1 MTSPNSY
8 LSKHGNTYRVQVAV
22 PAKVQGII
30 GAKVIFA
37 STHTDSLSLA
47 NLRKH
52 RLIDQLK
59 GRIEAA
65 KRQLKGQGRASNPLL
80 AEAAEWRKALAG
92 EATSYLGEPIAIGDV
107 EGAYSARMDELA
119 EREGAAAARMVST
132 IAHGATPIMP
142 LADDWLAL
150 KTTLRPRQRLDYR
163 RAVTKLEAWLL
174 SKGIAPTVDAVTKRV
189 ASDYRDSFVRAGV
202 HPKTASKDIS
212 VLSGLWKEAER
223 KSLVEDNPWRGQSF
237 PKQGAPGS
245 ARKRPPTD
253 AELSSILQ
261 AAPEGTLLGD
271 AVRLLALGGMRCEEL
286 ARMRVGDLHLA
297 EGTPWVDLKG
307 TKSDAARRPLPIHSR
322 ATSIYLRRAEG
333 KDPDAYVLDE
343 LSTPREGSAMER
355 GQPITKLYG
364 RLLAR
369 LGIGEREDGARQ
381 GNVDLHSLRRRWV
394 TQAEQAG
401 HPENLIASCVGHQ
414 RPGMTFGRYSA
425 GPLMGQLKVVVEAVT
440 LPIRMKAARTGE
452 EHPR

>member
-1 MTSPNSY
+1 MNHDRSY
-8 LSKHGNTYRVQVAV
+8 LARHGNVWRVQVAV
-22 PAKVQGII
+22 PAKVQPVLGT
-30 GAKVIFA
+30 KVLFA

-52 RLIDQLK
+52 ALIHTLK
-59 GRIEAA
+59 ARIEAA
-65 KRQLKGQGRASNPLL
+65 KRQLKGQGRVDNPLVS
-80 AEAAEWRKALAG
+80 EAAEWRNALAG
-92 EATSYLGEPIAIGDV
+92 ETSSYLGEPIAIGDI
-107 EGAYSARMDELA
+107 EGAFSARMDELA
-119 EREGAAAARMVST
+119 EKGGPTATRLLSS

-150 KTTLRPRQRLDYR
+150 KVSLKPRQRLDYR
-163 RAVTKLEAWLL
+163 RAVAKLEAWLL
-174 SKGIAPTVDAVTKRV
+174 AKGIAPTVDAVTKRV
-189 ASDYRDSFVRAGV
+189 ASDYRDHFVRTGV

-253 AELSSILQ
+253 GELSLILE

-271 AVRLLALGGMRCEEL
+271 AIRLLALGGMRCEEL
-286 ARMRVGDLHLA
+286 ARMRVGDLQDLDTL
-297 EGTPWVDLKG
+297 TPWVDLKG
-307 TKSDAARRPLPIHSR
+307 SKTEAARRSLPIHSQ
-322 ATSIYLRRAEG
+322 AVSIYLRRAEG
-333 KDPDAYVLDE
+333 KGADDYVLDE
-343 LSTPREGSAMER
+343 LRTPPEGSAMER
-355 GQPITKLYG
+355 GQPITKLYA

-369 LGIGEREDGARQ
+369 LGIGEKEEGARQ

-394 TQAEQAG
+394 TLAEQAG

-414 RPGMTFGRYSA
+414 RPGMTFGRYSQ
-425 GPLMGQLKVVVEAVT
+425 GPLLGQLRVVVESVR
-440 LPIRMKAARTGE
+440 LPT
-452 EHPR
+452 

>member
-1 MTSPNSY
+1 MPIDKSY
-8 LSKHGNTYRVQVAV
+8 LSLHGNVWRVQVAV
-22 PAKVQGII
+22 PVAVQSIVGTKVL
-30 GAKVIFA
+30 FA

-47 NLRKH
+47 SLRKH

-65 KRQLKGQGRASNPLL
+65 KRQLRGQGGVDNPLL

-92 EATSYLGEPIAIGDV
+92 EATSYLGEPIAIGDI
-107 EGAYSARMDELA
+107 EGAYFARMDELV
-119 EREGAAAARMVST
+119 EKEGDAAARTLSS

-150 KTTLRPRQRLDYR
+150 KVTLKPRQRLDYR
-163 RAVTKLEAWLL
+163 RAVSKLEAWLL
-174 SKGIAPTVDAVTKRV
+174 SKGIVPTVDAVTKRV

-223 KSLVEDNPWRGQSF
+223 KSLADDNPWRGQSF
-237 PKQGAPGS
+237 SKTGAPGS

-253 AELSSILQ
+253 GELSAIL
-261 AAPEGTLLGD
+261 AAEPEGTLLGD
-271 AVRLLALGGMRCEEL
+271 AIRLLALGGMRCEEL
-286 ARMRVGDLHLA
+286 ARMRVGDLQDLN
-297 EGTPWVDLKG
+297 TPLPWVDLKG
-307 TKSDAARRPLPIHSR
+307 SKTEAARRSLPIHSG
-322 ATSIYLRRAEG
+322 ALSIYLRRAEG
-333 KDPDAYVLDE
+333 KTPDAYLLDE
-343 LSTPREGSAMER
+343 LRTPREGSAMER
-355 GQPITKLYG
+355 GQPITKLYS
-364 RLLAR
+364 RLLAN
-369 LGIGEREDGARQ
+369 LGIGEKEDGARQ

-425 GPLMGQLKVVVEAVT
+425 GPLLGQLRVVVESVK
-440 LPIRMKAARTGE
+440 LP
-452 EHPR
+452 